1 MGETEPK
8 NEKCCFLMSRVFS
21 VALQY
26 LVILICQNDKKLIML
41 KVYAMC
47 ML

>member
-1 MGETEPK
+1 MGETELK
-8 NEKCCFLMSRVFS
+8 NEKCCFLMPRVFLVS
-21 VALQY
+21 LQY